1 MSVAAVPAAGDPDLP
16 TLRADLTEKQFRAL
30 WNRLRVLRPSLENFA
45 ASPQLAAS
53 ALEVCV
59 GPQPGCWVEI
69 RRMGSP
75 RGDAWAVHAGGF
87 DVDAADR
94 LRAMLDGRRMKPQ
107 RTPEIVARLH
117 RRHRI
122 NMRVAL
128 GLAILALGL
137 LWLIAPLL
145 VLPA

>member
-1 MSVAAVPAAGDPDLP
+1 MSVAAVPAAGDPDLA
-16 TLRADLTEKQFRAL
+16 TLRADLTDKQFHAL
-30 WNRLRVLRPSLENFA
+30 WNRLRTLRPSLENFA
-45 ASPQLAAS
+45 ASPQLAAT

-59 GPQPGCWVEI
+59 GPEPGCWVEI
-69 RRMGSP
+69 RRVGSP
-75 RGDAWAVHAGGF
+75 RGDSWAVRAGGF

-107 RTPEIVARLH
+107 RPPEVVARRH

-128 GLAILALGL
+128 GLAIVALGGL
-137 LWLIAPLL
+137 LLIVPLL
-145 VLPA
+145 VLPT